1 MASGVRR
8 GILTILMQ
16 GAAVPVI
23 GGLCVRLASAL
34 RGPYK
39 DKKYLANLTRNPYIS
54 PKAQI
59 WAKDLEIG
67 PQCFVD
73 DYVTIYA
80 HPDGGR
86 IVLGEGVHLYR
97 GTIVEV
103 GAGGSVVIGP
113 HTHIQ
118 SNCNLKGFLGNLHI
132 GANVQMAPGC
142 GFSPYEHR
150 FDDTSR
156 PIREQGITT
165 RGDIVIED
173 DVWLGL
179 GVYVLD
185 GVCIGKGAVI
195 GAGSVVTRDIPAYAI
210 AAGVPAK
217 VIRYRGRRAVEA

>member
-1 MASGVRR
+1 MGLGLRKKALLV
-8 GILTILMQ
+8 LMQ
-16 GAAVPVI
+16 ASDAPLVGKSC
-23 GGLCVRLASAL
+23 LRLASAL

-39 DKKYLANLTRNPYIS
+39 DKKVLAQLTPKPFIS
-54 PKAQI
+54 PRAQI
-59 WAKDLEIG
+59 WAKNLEIG
-67 PQCFVD
+67 PHCFID

-86 IVLGEGVHLYR
+86 ITLGEGVHLYR
-97 GTIVEV
+97 GTLIEV
-103 GAGGSVVIGP
+103 GAGASVTIGP
-113 HTHIQ
+113 NTHVQ
-118 SNCNLKGFLGNLHI
+118 SGCNLKGFLGSLHI

-150 FDDTSR
+150 MDDTTK

-179 GVYVLD
+179 GVCVLD
-185 GVCIGKGAVI
+185 GVRIGRGAVI
-195 GAGSVVTRDIPAYAI
+195 GAGAVVTQDIPAYAV

-217 VIRYRGRRAVEA
+217 VIRYRGIRPVEA